1 MHFYLLLFAFKL
13 LPQNIM
19 TIPIYQADAFTD
31 KLFGGNPAAICPLNG
46 WLPDETM
53 QKIAKENNLAETAF
67 FVKNDTGY
75 KLRWFTPEYEIDLCG
90 HATLA
95 SAHILFTELGH
106 NGDTIDFETVK
117 AGTLIVKRNG
127 DKYIMD
133 FPSRPAIYI
142 EPPIGLVE
150 ALGEKKPLEV
160 LRSRD
165 YFLVY
170 ESEKDIIDISPDFY
184 ALSKMDTVGVIV
196 TARGKDA
203 DFVSRFF
210 APGAGIPE
218 DPVTGSAH
226 CNLIPYWAEKLGK
239 NTLHAYQ
246 LSARKGELW
255 CELKGDRVLMS
266 GKAVTYLKGEIYLPS
281 SEVGA

>member
-1 MHFYLLLFAFKL
+1 M
-13 LPQNIM
+13 I

-31 KLFGGNPAAICPLNG
+31 RLFGGNPAAVCPLEE

-53 QKIAKENNLAETAF
+53 QKIAAENNLAETAF
-67 FVKNDTGY
+67 FVKTAHGY
-75 KLRWFTPEYEIDLCG
+75 HLRWFTPELEIDLCG

-95 SAHILFTELGH
+95 TAHIIYTQFGYTGEEILF
-106 NGDTIDFETVK
+106 DTQK
-117 AGTLIVKRNG
+117 AGVLKVTKQD
-127 DKYIMD
+127 DKYTLD
-133 FPSRPAIYI
+133 FPSRPPY
-142 EPPIGLVE
+142 PVDLTTGLLE
-150 ALGEKKPLEV
+150 ALGDNGKEPIAV

-170 ESEKDIIDISPDFY
+170 ENEQDILDINPNHMSLAEIDTI
-184 ALSKMDTVGVIV
+184 GVIV
-196 TARGKDA
+196 TAPGNTV

-210 APGAGIPE
+210 APSAGVPE

-239 NTLHAYQ
+239 NKLHAYQ
-246 LSARKGELW
+246 VSARKGELW

-266 GKAVTYLKGEIYLPS
+266 GKAVTYLKGEIY
-281 SEVGA
+281 V

>member
-1 MHFYLLLFAFKL
+1 
-13 LPQNIM
+13 M

-31 KLFGGNPAAICPLNG
+31 KLFGGNPAAICPLNE
-46 WLPDETM
+46 WLPDEIM
-53 QKIAKENNLAETAF
+53 QKIAIENNLAETAF
-67 FVKNDTGY
+67 FVKNKAGY

-106 NGDTIDFETVK
+106 HSDTIDFETVK
-117 AGTLIVKRNG
+117 AGTLHVKKHN
-127 DKYIMD
+127 DKYTMD
-133 FPSRPAIYI
+133 FPSRSAIPI
-142 EPPIGLVE
+142 ELPIGLAA
-150 ALGEKKPLEV
+150 ALSEKQPLEV

-165 YFLVY
+165 YLLVY
-170 ESEKDIIDISPDFY
+170 ESEDDILDISPDFF

-196 TARGKDA
+196 TARGKKA

-226 CNLIPYWAEKLGK
+226 CNLIPYWAAKLGK
-239 NTLHAYQ
+239 NKLHALQ
-246 LSARKGELW
+246 LSARGGELW
-255 CELKGDRVLMS
+255 CELKGERVLIS
-266 GKAVTYLKGEIYLPS
+266 GKATTYLKGEIFI
-281 SEVGA
+281 

>member
-1 MHFYLLLFAFKL
+1 
-13 LPQNIM
+13 M

-31 KLFGGNPAAICPLNG
+31 RLFGGNPAAICPLDE
-46 WLPDETM
+46 WLTDETM
-53 QKIAKENNLAETAF
+53 QQIAIENNLAETAF
-67 FVKNDTGY
+67 FVKNETGY

-95 SAHILFTELGH
+95 SAHILFTQLGYKEDEIH
-106 NGDTIDFETVK
+106 FETVK
-117 AGTLIVKRNG
+117 AGTLIVKRDR
-127 DKYIMD
+127 DKYAMD
-133 FPSRPAIYI
+133 FPSRPPINI
-142 EPPIGLVE
+142 EAPIGLVE
-150 ALGEKKPLEV
+150 ALGEKQPLEV

-170 ESEKDIIDISPDFY
+170 GSEDDIRDIAPDFF

-196 TARGKDA
+196 TAPGKDV

-226 CNLIPYWAEKLGK
+226 CNLIPYWAEKLNK
-239 NTLHAYQ
+239 TKLHAYQ
-246 LSARKGELW
+246 ISARKGELW

-266 GKAVTYLKGEIYLPS
+266 GKAVTYLKGEIF
-281 SEVGA
+281 V

>member
-1 MHFYLLLFAFKL
+1 M
-13 LPQNIM
+13 M

-31 KLFGGNPAAICPLNG
+31 KLFGGNPAAICPLTE
-46 WLPDETM
+46 WLPDATM
-53 QKIAKENNLAETAF
+53 QQIAIENNLAETAF
-67 FVKNDTGY
+67 FVKNEHGY

-95 SAHILFTELGH
+95 SAHILFTELGFEGEEI
-106 NGDTIDFETVK
+106 NFETVK
-117 AGTLIVKRNG
+117 AGVLTVKKDGN
-127 DKYIMD
+127 KYTMD
-133 FPSRPAIYI
+133 FPSRPPILI

-150 ALGEKKPLEV
+150 ALGEKQPLEV

-170 ESEKDIIDISPDFY
+170 ESEEDIKDISPDFY

-196 TARGKDA
+196 TAKGDNS

-239 NTLHAYQ
+239 NKLHAYQ
-246 LSARKGELW
+246 LSSRHGEIW
-255 CELKGDRVLMS
+255 CELQGDRVLIT
-266 GKAVTYLKGEIYLPS
+266 GNAVTYLKGEIFPP
-281 SEVGA
+281 AP

>member
-1 MHFYLLLFAFKL
+1 
-13 LPQNIM
+13 M
-19 TIPIYQADAFTD
+19 TVPIYQADAFTD
-31 KLFGGNPAAICPLNG
+31 KLFGGNPAAICPLDE

-53 QKIAKENNLAETAF
+53 QKIAVENNLAETAF

-106 NGDTIDFETVK
+106 AGDTINFETIK
-117 AGTLIVKRNG
+117 AGTLTVKKDG
-127 DKYIMD
+127 DKYAMD
-133 FPSRPAIYI
+133 FPSRPAIHI
-142 EPPIGLVE
+142 EPPIGLIE
-150 ALGEKKPLEV
+150 ALGEKRPLEV

-170 ESEKDIIDISPDFY
+170 ESEKDITDISPDFY

-196 TARGKDA
+196 TSKGKNV

-226 CNLIPYWAEKLGK
+226 CNLIPYWAAKLGK
-239 NTLHAYQ
+239 NKLHAYQ

-266 GKAVTYLKGEIYLPS
+266 GKAVTYLKGEIF
-281 SEVGA
+281 V